1 MGSVSKKQEFL
12 QSLRGGATEQTSPPA
27 EKPITASTSK
37 KQEFLQS
44 LRGGTKNIT
53 SAPAPKLSR
62 EEYIYGAT
70 DMSKFAYKT
79 AGEYDAAIADL
90 QSQVDA
96 AKAAMPRV
104 VHPATQMHHTVKYVQ
119 QNDELKQLQKRMD
132 ALQAEKT
139 LFDRATAIS
148 SRYGNL
154 GTNADYAANKGVQ
167 RHDDDPTYIA
177 VNKDVYDQMYPKT
190 YEGQYGWVDGGW
202 VTDENADELAAK
214 YGWDLRERQNRIAAS
229 VEGQQDAAAA
239 AGETAIQA
247 QYGELP
253 WMTAQERDNYNYLY
267 QTDGAAAAM
276 NYLEL
281 LKPLLQRRSTAATE
295 YDTAEE
301 YKNAGWLGKAA
312 MNAGTLLTRPIGT
325 AIAAI
330 NDLSEAAGGEYSPY
344 GSAHTLQTIGDTVRG
359 ETAKDIYAGVEK
371 GTGSEGLAQLTST
384 LYQGGMSAADAAL
397 GGLALGPGY
406 LAVAGAD
413 AATHK
418 AKELYESGAE
428 DWQIAVGS
436 VASGAIEALMEKVPL
451 DELWKMAGGTSG
463 VRTLIKNILRQSGIE
478 GAEEALT
485 EIANITA
492 DSILQGGN
500 SDLSRQIAAYEQEG
514 YTLEQAR
521 QMAARDK
528 ATDVLWATV
537 AGMAGGI
544 GSATAFGS
552 VGLAKDHQAVS
563 NVGNI
568 YLQGMNGNTIDRAVE
583 IGLSNAKGTDV
594 YRAAEQIA
602 QRVKANKPVSAY
614 QLGRMILDSQTTE
627 AQIARQIEK
636 TVLES
641 AKQATVKPEVAET
654 VSRAAVQLGQRIAF
668 ASLDSAIVQEG
679 RPGVYDP
686 ATDTV
691 ALNPRVSAK
700 DMLGYTLAHEMTHSA
715 EGTRQLAT
723 LEKMV
728 RRMMGDAGWQA
739 LLEQTRTEYADRGE
753 ALDDRGVRQEALAH
767 WVGENLFK
775 EGFAQMV
782 VDGDANTGNAIL
794 RAIDR
799 VRRAIG
805 IKNSPSAGDIASLE
819 RLYMQALENR
829 AGAREGDVEYS
840 IGVLSSGQRYIHVDV
855 DQSLFDGLSD
865 VEKLKMAELVIKE
878 RFVKKVIG
886 DKEHPAFVNG
896 NTAGEY
902 AHPAAHIDDP
912 AVVDAKA
919 RVSTE
924 LDDLLKVAYGWHNEP
939 DGKDG
944 HHHPKAVGGFD
955 YALALFKVGKAFYEG
970 TINVEINRKGRLL
983 KDVTK
988 IRKVAEDNYSS
999 REDDSRSVFPDDFSN
1014 TKIAQNAPGV
1024 KNQSMQNGEKH
1035 SKGAYLP
1042 PERMTGDALI
1052 DPSRERGNE
1061 GTRDG
1066 KPVPYDEA
1074 FDKTPVDEA
1083 AVLETA
1089 LRSQVQG
1096 RAKSQVQIQKKDV
1109 GAALDELARE
1119 LGEEELLRRM
1129 YNAAQINRPTGTV
1142 EIDGQR
1148 VDANAY
1154 IDAYEQALPE
1164 DPAALEKIIRRLE
1177 QERAAE
1183 IARMAME
1190 GTLENYT
1197 PGGLKI
1203 DLQLFAARRKWELPQ
1218 LDAGEEGSKTR
1229 QFYEKRLRGTDAN
1242 HHQELVDLLAGRDE
1256 TYNPI
1261 ADKKT
1266 LNLANDKL
1274 MEGKYQ
1280 DRLIQRLMRYNP
1292 HDQFEAVDVAAAQV
1306 LINKALNDGEWQVAM
1321 DLIIGLSRKGTELGR
1336 AVQAFSMMAR
1346 MTPEG
1351 TLRAAQRTIKA
1362 EADYV
1367 IGEGASDGLDHLADD
1382 IAGALARLARLK
1394 GSGVGTADADGEST
1408 GQETVWDGTV
1418 GNGNPNM
1425 EGATR
1430 EQLVNALAED
1440 LADTEGTYLSKEQI
1454 QEALQKVITDSTN
1467 VPEQVKRYV
1476 LKKIRKNDGALANRL
1491 YEVQQK
1497 GHLNAT
1503 ETRRALEEA
1512 LELPTLTD
1520 GDVQKLVELSTK
1532 AQSLAEDP
1540 VAQADAMDEIYD
1552 FLGAKMSVNWM
1563 DRLQAWRKF
1572 GMLANVKTH
1581 ARNVL
1586 SNAAYM
1592 GVRKADEAMAM
1603 ALERIFVRDKS
1614 KWTAALGWS
1623 HTEHGQKI
1631 LPALQKRAEE
1641 AVLEMQHRGAKYET
1655 GTGQLKTRRKFFG
1668 ESKVGEA
1675 LNSANRWNSDLL
1687 EREDVWFFK
1696 PAYINALGQ
1705 IMTARGATEI
1715 TDEMHDTAM
1724 KRALE
1729 ATFRA
1734 DNAISEVI
1742 SSLKRY
1748 QNGSKAGSRLFGQAV
1763 DVVIP
1768 FHKTPANIAIQTV
1781 LHSPAGIAKGAF
1793 DLVQAIRGKGGAT
1806 TAQIINEF
1814 AKGITGTALMG
1825 IGLLL
1830 GTVGMFNTG
1839 FGKTEKERAADE
1851 LAGRQENALMFGD
1864 VSVSMDWL
1872 QPAASPLI
1880 VGASMGQRL
1889 QEDGFSLGE
1898 VFGAVMDG
1906 TDSLFEMTMLQSLYD
1921 ILGGYDA
1928 GASATAASVVENV
1941 VSQSIPTVVG
1951 QAARAIDPV
1960 QRKTTG
1966 DSDFE
1971 TLVNQVMAKI
1981 PGLTYLLDPELDVWG
1996 EEVYRTGKPSEGTA
2010 ALNILQQLALPA
2022 NTKVATGKD
2031 DRVSREILRL
2041 YDKEGSGAIPT
2052 AITRDEARDNG
2063 LDYVDANKDL
2073 GAANRQAV
2081 EDFINDRWPYQVQVT
2096 GANGKRTNVTK
2107 FYSEMTDEERR
2118 RVLSRIYTQK
2128 KKAITEPEEEDT
2140 YFQNVYRRLNNGNS

>member
-96 AKAAMPRV
+96 ARNATKRV
-104 VHPATQMHHTVKYVQ
+104 VHPATQVLNNVKYAQ

-154 GTNADYAANKGVQ
+154 DTNADYAANKGVQ

-214 YGWDLRERQNRIAAS
+214 YGWDLRERQNRIAAA
-229 VEGQQDAAAA
+229 VAGQQDAAAE
-239 AGETAIQA
+239 AGEAAIQA
-247 QYGELP
+247 QYGELS
-253 WMTAQERDNYNYLY
+253 WMTDQERDNYNYLY
-267 QTDGAAAAM
+267 QTDGADAAM
-276 NYLEL
+276 NYLEQ

-418 AKELYESGAE
+418 ARELYESGAE

-436 VASGAIEALMEKVPL
+436 VASGAIEAMMEKVPL
-451 DELWKMAGGTSG
+451 DKLLDMAGGTSG
-463 VRTLIKNILRQSGIE
+463 VRTMVKNILRQGGIE
-478 GAEEALT
+478 AGEEALT

-514 YTLEQAR
+514 YTPEQAR

-528 ATDVLWATV
+528 ATDVLWSAV
-537 AGMAGGI
+537 AGMAGGF
-544 GSATAFGS
+544 GSATAFGT
-552 VGLAKDHQAVS
+552 VGLAKDHQAVR

-583 IGLSNAKGTDV
+583 
-594 YRAAEQIA
+594 RAE
-602 QRVKANKPVSAY
+602 
-614 QLGRMILDSQTTE
+614 
-627 AQIARQIEK
+627 
-636 TVLES
+636 
-641 AKQATVKPEVAET
+641 QATVKPEASET
-654 VSRAAVQLGQRIAF
+654 VSG
-668 ASLDSAIVQEG
+668 
-679 RPGVYDP
+679 
-686 ATDTV
+686 
-691 ALNPRVSAK
+691 
-700 DMLGYTLAHEMTHSA
+700 
-715 EGTRQLAT
+715 
-723 LEKMV
+723 
-728 RRMMGDAGWQA
+728 
-739 LLEQTRTEYADRGE
+739 
-753 ALDDRGVRQEALAH
+753 
-767 WVGENLFK
+767 
-775 EGFAQMV
+775 
-782 VDGDANTGNAIL
+782 
-794 RAIDR
+794 
-799 VRRAIG
+799 
-805 IKNSPSAGDIASLE
+805 
-819 RLYMQALENR
+819 
-829 AGAREGDVEYS
+829 
-840 IGVLSSGQRYIHVDV
+840 
-855 DQSLFDGLSD
+855 
-865 VEKLKMAELVIKE
+865 
-878 RFVKKVIG
+878 
-886 DKEHPAFVNG
+886 
-896 NTAGEY
+896 
-902 AHPAAHIDDP
+902 
-912 AVVDAKA
+912 
-919 RVSTE
+919 
-924 LDDLLKVAYGWHNEP
+924 
-939 DGKDG
+939 
-944 HHHPKAVGGFD
+944 
-955 YALALFKVGKAFYEG
+955 
-970 TINVEINRKGRLL
+970 
-983 KDVTK
+983 
-988 IRKVAEDNYSS
+988 
-999 REDDSRSVFPDDFSN
+999 
-1014 TKIAQNAPGV
+1014 
-1024 KNQSMQNGEKH
+1024 
-1035 SKGAYLP
+1035 
-1042 PERMTGDALI
+1042 
-1052 DPSRERGNE
+1052 
-1061 GTRDG
+1061 
-1066 KPVPYDEA
+1066 
-1074 FDKTPVDEA
+1074 A

-1089 LRSQVQG
+1089 IRSQMQG
-1096 RAKSQVQIQKKDV
+1096 RKESQVQIRNKDDDV
-1109 GAALDELARE
+1109 GVVLDELARE

-1129 YNAAQINRPTGTV
+1129 YNAAQINRPTGKV

-1164 DPAALEKIIRRLE
+1164 DPAALEQTIKRLE
-1177 QERAAE
+1177 QERTAE
-1183 IARMAME
+1183 IARMATE
-1190 GTLENYT
+1190 ENLENYT
-1197 PGGLKI
+1197 FGGLKI
-1203 DLQLFAARRKWELPQ
+1203 DLQLFAARRKWDMLQ
-1218 LDAGEEGSKTR
+1218 LEPGEEGTETR

-1242 HHQELVDLLAGRDE
+1242 HHQELVDLLAGRSE

-1261 ADKKT
+1261 ANEKT
-1266 LNLANDKL
+1266 LERANGKLRSDKY
-1274 MEGKYQ
+1274 K
-1280 DRLIQRLMRYNP
+1280 RRLMQRIGRYNP
-1292 HDQFEAVDVAAAQV
+1292 HDLFNTVDVAAAQV
-1306 LINKALNDGEWQVAM
+1306 LINDALNDGEWQVAM
-1321 DLIIGLSRKGTELGR
+1321 DLITGLSRKGTELGR

-1367 IGEGASDGLDHLADD
+1367 IGEGASDGLDVLADD

-1394 GSGVGTADADGEST
+1394 GMDAGVTAADGEHT

-1532 AQSLAEDP
+1532 AQSLSEDP

-1675 LNSANRWNSDLL
+1675 LNSANRGNSDLL

-1705 IMTARGATEI
+1705 IMTARGETEI
-1715 TDEMHDTAM
+1715 TEQMHATAM
-1724 KRALE
+1724 QRALE

-1781 LHSPAGIAKGAF
+1781 LHSPVGIAKGAF
-1793 DLVQAIRGKGGAT
+1793 DLVQAIRGKGGAS

-1889 QEDGFSLGE
+1889 QEGGFSLGE